1 MRYNLISYLIGDGI
15 KNIGKNK
22 KSTFSAII
30 IMIITMLTV
39 GICFVIGENAK
50 AILHQMEEGYP
61 INIYISDDAT
71 EEDKIKLKEEIKS
84 IEYVNP
90 DNIQY
95 VNKQE
100 AYHEAVRKLGKEQ
113 LEGYTENEH
122 PFPEVYII
130 TLTDLSK
137 LDEVVNK
144 IIVLDNVKGTTET
157 DKDKDKENALN
168 GETQEAQET
177 KEEQQGEQKNKS
189 PAERLTKLNRS
200 VNIAIIVIGGAL
212 VVFSMII
219 IGNTIK
225 LTVHARRKEI
235 SIMKYVGATNNFIRA
250 PFVVEGII
258 LGVISS
264 LISIGLLGGL
274 YVWLKNGIIG
284 NALQGW
290 LKGFSNMSS
299 GMEKL
304 LQFDQMFSEI
314 MVIFLAIG
322 IGIGVFGSILS
333 MKKYLKV

>member
-157 DKDKDKENALN
+157 DKDKDKENAPN

-235 SIMKYVGATNNFIRA
+235 SIMKYVGATNSFIRW
-250 PFVVEGII
+250 PFLVEGII
-258 LGVISS
+258 IGVIA
-264 LISIGLLGGL
+264 GLLSVGIVGL
-274 YVWLKNGIIG
+274 VYIGIA
-284 NALQGW
+284 NQLSATDFLETVHW
-290 LKGFSNMSS
+290 
-299 GMEKL
+299 KL
-304 LQFDQMFSEI
+304 LDFKDMFNLI
-314 MVIFLAIG
+314 LMVYLGLG
-322 IGIGVFGSILS
+322 IGIGALGSGIS
-333 MKKYLKV
+333 MRKYLEV

>member
-235 SIMKYVGATNNFIRA
+235 SIMKYIGILKRSSNFNNSSA
-250 PFVVEGII
+250 I
-258 LGVISS
+258 LAK
-264 LISIGLLGGL
+264 L
-274 YVWLKNGIIG
+274 YVTQTVFEWLVKLIDYGKFNGLNSG
-284 NALQGW
+284 L
-290 LKGFSNMSS
+290 SS
-299 GMEKL
+299 CIVTRGLNFE
-304 LQFDQMFSEI
+304 
-314 MVIFLAIG
+314 
-322 IGIGVFGSILS
+322 
-333 MKKYLKV
+333 